1 MSGMK
6 KYFGLGLLA
15 LLTTAYLTSSCSRD
29 DFSGSML
36 EAKKAAFDEAF
47 RDVYGNPDPKH
58 TWGFGDN
65 GTTRAFTRGNEG
77 ETYPATHEYKDANDV
92 VIAGANMN
100 HNQWADPNEYFGGWL
115 VPDALTEDQKLRVR
129 MYFQANPNLQYQDPG
144 YRHFFV
150 QQVYTGGT
158 SIPTTGNHE
167 STVAADGHTG
177 HAGMTLNQLTVGE
190 AGSHINDFNGGTCSP
205 SNVLDN
211 GQSVNGGT
219 THSDQITLMVN
230 VYDTSCFGYHET
242 NGSDVQTSTNHNDKM
257 ALVSAAEIDA
267 WAANNGY
274 PGEAVAD
281 RWNRSFMGFDYELL
295 PECDIVQDSYALLS
309 QVPNIN
315 NCLYAWDGEK
325 VMTLGEA
332 QENTGTGATQREEFD
347 LTPYFTENVSVQ
359 DATCIYENSKII
371 CTFNNRY
378 YTSIVF
384 TQRKD
389 ADWTKYD
396 KVVFEFEGTSP
407 VPATLYFGNNNSAQI
422 SVGDTGVEVA
432 NPYKGVLN
440 GSETFTITTGN
451 LSEELA
457 ERLPLTLT
465 IKKVTLVHEATT
477 GGADNTVYYNPTYL
491 LGDAD
496 NQKIAFYSRNT
507 NMYGGIVREVSQD
520 EMYTTQ
526 GDKTCV
532 DLTFFQGLKTNGY
545 HPITTDLKT
554 WVKWQ
559 AACDGYYSDWIVTL
573 TEAQRISENPTG
585 PYDIVYV
592 QRIIDGRIFCEDLGS
607 ADRTDIDY
615 NDVVFDAFTYVKD
628 AFRVPYSLDID
639 GNKVYDWGGKFRLT
653 GLSTYEKTD
662 INLLAAG
669 GTIDI
674 TVAGE
679 KVHKKMDIEKTVMAN
694 TYVEGA
700 SPKLSESNVAEK
712 VPPYKFTVFESNY
725 EDLSNIP
732 IVVKVDD
739 QVRELTAYI
748 GDVPQ
753 KFCAPVGTPWVVER
767 KAIEY
772 GLPLFKDWVESA
784 GDEPWYKID
793 ETDWYKDGVAYKS
806 YDNLYHIKFVSNAQ
820 VSNWGGTIGKFWGN
834 MDLDYPAMFVDNEN
848 QITITLEKAL
858 DEGDQ
863 IAITGYRME
872 DYDTK
877 GTLYIKMNGQT
888 VAETQDYNN
897 VNYYAKPNTFVFTVP
912 YELKNSKSFQLSRD
926 TDGAQIYITGITVI
940 GGLGP
945 Q

>member
-6 KYFGLGLLA
+6 KVFGLGILA

-29 DFSGSML
+29 DYSGSML

-77 ETYPATHEYKDANDV
+77 ETYPATHEYTDAYGT

-129 MYFQANPNLQYQDPG
+129 MYFQANPNLQYQDPQ

-158 SIPTTGNHE
+158 SAPTTGNHE
-167 STVAADGHTG
+167 ATVSADGKSHQ
-177 HAGMTLNQLTVGE
+177 GMTLNQLTVGE
-190 AGSHINDFNGGTCSP
+190 ACSHINDFNAGTCTESD
-205 SNVLDN
+205 VLDN
-211 GQSVNGGT
+211 GQTVNGGT
-219 THSDQITLMVN
+219 THKDQITLMVN

-242 NGSDVQTSTNHNDKM
+242 SGSNVNPNNNHNDKM

-295 PECDIVQDSYALLS
+295 SESDIVQDTYARLDA
-309 QVPNIN
+309 VPNIN
-315 NCLYAWDGEK
+315 NCQYAWDGEK

-332 QENTGTGATQREEFD
+332 PETPEPQPAEEVDITSTFASNPNE
-347 LTPYFTENVSVQ
+347 LQNV
-359 DATCIYENSKII
+359 TCSYDDNGNIVCVFSGQYYNNI
-371 CTFNNRY
+371 TFAQNANW
-378 YTSIVF
+378 TS
-384 TQRKD
+384 
-389 ADWTKYD
+389 YD
-396 KVVFEFEGTSP
+396 KLVIEFAEASP
-407 VPATLYFGNNNSAQI
+407 INATLTNRDGVNAEI
-422 SVGDTGVEVA
+422 KVGDTKVEIA
-432 NPYKGVLN
+432 TPNYTYN
-440 GSETFTITTGN
+440 GNGPCISNSGIGTT
-451 LSEELA
+451 
-457 ERLPLTLT
+457 PLTLT
-465 IKKVTLVHEATT
+465 IKSVKLVKEATT
-477 GGADNTVYYNPTYL
+477 PEVDNTTVYYNPTYL

-496 NQKIAFYSRNT
+496 EDKISFYSRNT

-526 GDKTCV
+526 DGKTCV
-532 DLTFFQGLKTNGY
+532 DLTFFQGLVADGY

-615 NDVVFDAFTYVKD
+615 NDVVFDAFTYVTD
-628 AFRVPYSLDID
+628 AFRVTYTLDID
-639 GNKVYDWGGKFRLT
+639 NNKVYDWEHKSRLT
-653 GLSTYEKTD
+653 SLSTYEKTD

-712 VPPYKFTVFESNY
+712 VPPYKFTVFDSNY

-739 QVRELTAYI
+739 QVQELTAYI

-820 VSNWGGTIGKFWGN
+820 VSNWGGTIGKFWAN
-834 MDLDYPAMFVDNEN
+834 KDLAYPAMFVDNEN
-848 QITITLEKAL
+848 QITITLDKAL

-872 DYDTK
+872 DYNAA
-877 GTLYIKMNGQT
+877 GTLYIKMNGQV
-888 VAETQDYNN
+888 VAQTQDYNN
-897 VNYYAKPNTFVFTVP
+897 VNYNAKPNTFVFTVP

-945 Q
+945 QVIDQ